1 MGWRWLLTQR
11 TVLGDRKTLNEIVEL
26 FEKVYG
32 FKPALERQGSL
43 EELKVLMH
51 KTRAENPAGFFA
63 ERQVLPVLLAQR
75 ADIGRPRDRQ

>member
-51 KTRAENPAGFFA
+51 KTRAENPASFFA
-63 ERQVLPVLLAQR
+63 YMRM
-75 ADIGRPRDRQ
+75 